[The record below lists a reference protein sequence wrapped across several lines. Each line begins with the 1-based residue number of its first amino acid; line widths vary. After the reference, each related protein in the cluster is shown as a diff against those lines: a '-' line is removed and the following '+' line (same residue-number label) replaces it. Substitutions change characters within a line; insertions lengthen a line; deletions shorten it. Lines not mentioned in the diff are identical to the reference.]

1 MEYQVITPEGV
12 EYLKSVTAP
21 DRVFY
26 GDEIEYDYA
35 HDEMPD
41 FGTHAPDVLVEV
53 LSTEEVSKVM
63 RYAYEH
69 CIPVTPRGAGTGLSG
84 GAVPIYGG
92 ILLCTEKMNKILEWD
107 LDTMTVVIE
116 PGVLVM
122 ELANAAQEKGV
133 FYPPEPG
140 EKTASVGG
148 NVMTNAGGMKAVG
161 YGVTRNYVV
170 SMECVM
176 PNGDVMQF
184 GSNVAK
190 NTSGYDIKD
199 LVIGSEGTLC
209 IATKL
214 RMRVIPQPKVSYTL
228 LVPYPSLEQCVGTV
242 PKFINSDLNP
252 TAIEYMPKSLLDE
265 AAEYL
270 NKIMPHRTADSSR
283 QIRSSCARQAAM

>member
-133 FYPPEPG
+133 HLFL
-140 EKTASVGG
+140 KAAFAS
-148 NVMTNAGGMKAVG
+148 
-161 YGVTRNYVV
+161 
-170 SMECVM
+170 SI
-176 PNGDVMQF
+176 
-184 GSNVAK
+184 
-190 NTSGYDIKD
+190 TS
-199 LVIGSEGTLC
+199 TP
-209 IATKL
+209 A
-214 RMRVIPQPKVSYTL
+214 Q
-228 LVPYPSLEQCVGTV
+228 
-242 PKFINSDLNP
+242 
-252 TAIEYMPKSLLDE
+252 
-265 AAEYL
+265 
-270 NKIMPHRTADSSR
+270 
-283 QIRSSCARQAAM
+283 

>member
-92 ILLCTEKMNKILEWD
+92 SC
-107 LDTMTVVIE
+107 
-116 PGVLVM
+116 
-122 ELANAAQEKGV
+122 
-133 FYPPEPG
+133 
-140 EKTASVGG
+140 SVR
-148 NVMTNAGGMKAVG
+148 KKL
-161 YGVTRNYVV
+161 TR
-170 SMECVM
+170 SL
-176 PNGDVMQF
+176 
-184 GSNVAK
+184 
-190 NTSGYDIKD
+190 SGIW
-199 LVIGSEGTLC
+199 I
-209 IATKL
+209 
-214 RMRVIPQPKVSYTL
+214 Q
-228 LVPYPSLEQCVGTV
+228 
-242 PKFINSDLNP
+242 
-252 TAIEYMPKSLLDE
+252 
-265 AAEYL
+265 
-270 NKIMPHRTADSSR
+270 
-283 QIRSSCARQAAM
+283 

>member
-1 MEYQVITPEGV
+1 MKYQNVTPECV
-12 EYLKSVTAP
+12 EYLRNITSP

-26 GDEIEYDYA
+26 GDEIEYDYY

-41 FGTHAPDVLVEV
+41 FGTHAPEV
-53 LSTEEVSKVM
+53 VVQVVSAEEVSAVM
-63 RYAYEH
+63 KYAYKH
-69 CIPVTPRGAGTGLSG
+69 TIPVTPRGAGTGLSG
-84 GAVPIYGG
+84 GAVPVYGG
-92 ILLCTEKMNKILEWD
+92 ILLCMDKMNKILEWD

-122 ELANAAQEKGV
+122 ELANAALEKGV

-176 PNGDVMQF
+176 PDGTVMQF

-190 NTSGYDIKD
+190 NTSGYDLKD
-199 LVIGSEGTLC
+199 LIIGSEGTLC

-214 RMRVIPQPKVSYTL
+214 RMRVIPNQNVPIRCWFPMIHWKPAWDLFRNL
-228 LVPYPSLEQCVGTV
+228 LLQT
-242 PKFINSDLNP
+242 
-252 TAIEYMPKSLLDE
+252 
-265 AAEYL
+265 
-270 NKIMPHRTADSSR
+270 
-283 QIRSSCARQAAM
+283 

>member
-148 NVMTNAGGMKAVG
+148 NVMTNAGRLWRYEKLCGFHGM
-161 YGVTRNYVV
+161 
-170 SMECVM
+170 C
-176 PNGDVMQF
+176 D
-184 GSNVAK
+184 AK
-190 NTSGYDIKD
+190 W
-199 LVIGSEGTLC
+199 
-209 IATKL
+209 
-214 RMRVIPQPKVSYTL
+214 
-228 LVPYPSLEQCVGTV
+228 
-242 PKFINSDLNP
+242 
-252 TAIEYMPKSLLDE
+252 
-265 AAEYL
+265 
-270 NKIMPHRTADSSR
+270 
-283 QIRSSCARQAAM
+283 

>member
-41 FGTHAPDVLVEV
+41 FGIHAPDVLVEV

-107 LDTMTVVIE
+107 LDTMTVVLSR
-116 PGVLVM
+116 GSGYGTGKC
-122 ELANAAQEKGV
+122 AQEKGV
-133 FYPPEPG
+133 FYPAEPG
-140 EKTASVGG
+140 K
-148 NVMTNAGGMKAVG
+148 
-161 YGVTRNYVV
+161 RQL
-170 SMECVM
+170 
-176 PNGDVMQF
+176 P
-184 GSNVAK
+184 
-190 NTSGYDIKD
+190 
-199 LVIGSEGTLC
+199 LVEML
-209 IATKL
+209 
-214 RMRVIPQPKVSYTL
+214 
-228 LVPYPSLEQCVGTV
+228 
-242 PKFINSDLNP
+242 
-252 TAIEYMPKSLLDE
+252 
-265 AAEYL
+265 
-270 NKIMPHRTADSSR
+270 
-283 QIRSSCARQAAM
+283 

>member
-35 HDEMPD
+35 QDEMPD

-107 LDTMTVVIE
+107 LDTMTV
-116 PGVLVM
+116 GYGTGKCRTGKRCVLS
-122 ELANAAQEKGV
+122 AG
-133 FYPPEPG
+133 
-140 EKTASVGG
+140 
-148 NVMTNAGGMKAVG
+148 AGGKDSFRWWKCYDKCRWYESRRLWRYEKLCGFHGM
-161 YGVTRNYVV
+161 
-170 SMECVM
+170 C
-176 PNGDVMQF
+176 D
-184 GSNVAK
+184 AK
-190 NTSGYDIKD
+190 
-199 LVIGSEGTLC
+199 
-209 IATKL
+209 
-214 RMRVIPQPKVSYTL
+214 R
-228 LVPYPSLEQCVGTV
+228 
-242 PKFINSDLNP
+242 
-252 TAIEYMPKSLLDE
+252 
-265 AAEYL
+265 
-270 NKIMPHRTADSSR
+270 
-283 QIRSSCARQAAM
+283 